1 MNNDEMYK
9 RIMVM
14 TSVKS
19 AISYIKTCDINK
31 SDFNKLCKKY
41 NIFIEPKATK
51 EEMIERFIDSTL
63 RAKLIKKSAN
73 RHNTK

>member
-1 MNNDEMYK
+1 MTNDEIYK

-19 AISYIKTCDINK
+19 ALSYIKTCDINK
-31 SDFNKLCKKY
+31 SGFSKLCKKY